1 MTTTGDRTTESVG
14 QTVKRLRSHQK
25 PNRGAP
31 AYSRFVNRPLGRYLA
46 ALSFHAGLTPNGVT
60 AISACFSLSG
70 IVLIA
75 AVTPSVPLGIL
86 VALLLAVGYAFD
98 SADGQLARLRGS
110 GAPSGEWLD
119 HVVDCA
125 KITALHLAVL
135 IGLQRSFDA
144 AVVSFLPM
152 AFLLVANLLF
162 FTFILTDQLKRQQGR
177 RGPGPDDHAS
187 TLRSLVVIP
196 TDYGLLCVVFVLWGF
211 PSAFVAVYGLLLLG
225 SLGYLVLGLPKWFRD
240 VDPISET
247 A

>member
-1 MTTTGDRTTESVG
+1 MNSRQHPTESLG
-14 QTVKRLRSHQK
+14 DTVTRLRGYQK

-31 AYSRFVNRPLGRYLA
+31 AYSRFVNRPAGRYLA
-46 ALSFHAGLTPNGVT
+46 AASFHAGLTPNSVT
-60 AISACFSLSG
+60 AISACFSLLG

-75 AVTPSVPLGIL
+75 TLPPSVPLGAL

-110 GAPSGEWLD
+110 GKPSGEWLD

-135 IGLQRSFDA
+135 VGLHRTFDDS
-144 AVVSFLPM
+144 AVTYLPM

-162 FTFILTDQLKRQQGR
+162 FTFILTDLLKRNQGR
-177 RGPGPDDHAS
+177 RPTASDGPAS
-187 TLRSLVVIP
+187 TLRSVIVIP
-196 TDYGLLCVVFVLWGF
+196 TDYGLLCVLFVLWGF
-211 PSAFVAVYGLLLLG
+211 PPTFAALYGLLLLG

-240 VDPISET
+240 VDLASQPT
-247 A
+247 